1 MNPDEYTK
9 LDRLDRVHW
18 FYRGKRRIVRSWVG
32 RYLKLGA
39 DDLAIDA
46 GCGTGTFLAELAGTC
61 RVLGLDDHAESIA
74 IAGPRLAA
82 AGGGVLQTTL
92 DRVDL
97 PDGCAAAVTL
107 MDVLEHVDDDAGV
120 LREMARLVRPGGLV
134 VVTVPALMWLWSDW
148 DVALHHRRRYH
159 AAGLRR
165 VIAASGLDTLHLA
178 YFNSAALPAIGLVRA
193 WRKLRP
199 PVPGRERAEDRVPGR
214 LVNWLLYQ
222 SMVIPARW
230 RWFRPPAGVSL
241 LAVLRKPLAAAD
253 PGTEL
258 VTASA
263 VAETPFE

>member
-18 FYRGKRRIVRSWVG
+18 FYRGKRTIVRSWVE
-32 RYLKLGA
+32 RYLKLTPA
-39 DDLAIDA
+39 DLVIDA

-61 RVLGLDDHAESIA
+61 KVLGLDDHAESIT
-74 IAGPRLAA
+74 IAGPRLEK

-97 PDGCAAAVTL
+97 SDGCAAVVTL

-159 AAGLRR
+159 AAGLRQA
-165 VIAASGLDTLHLA
+165 IAASGLDTLHLA

-193 WRKLRP
+193 RRKLRP

-222 SMVIPARW
+222 AMVVPAKW
-230 RWFRPPAGVSL
+230 RWFHPPAGVSL
-241 LAVLRKPLAAAD
+241 LAVLRKPPVVPD
-253 PGTEL
+253 PATEL
-258 VTASA
+258 VA
-263 VAETPFE
+263 VADTPIE